1 MDFAGFLEADLTKRD
16 LVDGQKVFHKA
27 MCSRC
32 HRKGSEG
39 YPIGPDLTH
48 VSRRFDRATLLTEIL
63 TPSQTI
69 AENYQTTVLKLTDH
83 RTLAGQVIP
92 NLDYRAPSLQLAEN
106 PLHPDKLTKI
116 PKSGTSPKVMRP
128 PHSCRKDYESLYEE
142 VLNLLA
148 WLEGLPTKPS
158 PRAVAQTG
166 ALEQALLSRPHREVV
181 VSPRTP

>member
-1 MDFAGFLEADLTKRD
+1 MDASLCASGKQWISPVLEADLTKRD

-69 AENYQTTVLKLTDH
+69 AEKPNYSPQT
-83 RTLAGQVIP
+83 
-92 NLDYRAPSLQLAEN
+92 Y
-106 PLHPDKLTKI
+106 
-116 PKSGTSPKVMRP
+116 
-128 PHSCRKDYESLYEE
+128 
-142 VLNLLA
+142 
-148 WLEGLPTKPS
+148 
-158 PRAVAQTG
+158 
-166 ALEQALLSRPHREVV
+166 
-181 VSPRTP
+181 

>member
-1 MDFAGFLEADLTKRD
+1 MLEADLTKRD

-69 AENYQTTVLKLTDH
+69 AENYQTTVLKLTDD
-83 RTLAGQVIP
+83 RTLAGQVVP
-92 NLDYRAPSLQLAEN
+92 NLDYRVPTLQLAEN

-116 PKSGTSPKVMRP
+116 PKSEILSQSHAPTSLMPQGLLNLFT
-128 PHSCRKDYESLYEE
+128 KDE

-148 WLEGLPTKPS
+148 WLEAT
-158 PRAVAQTG
+158 TN
-166 ALEQALLSRPHREVV
+166 
-181 VSPRTP
+181 